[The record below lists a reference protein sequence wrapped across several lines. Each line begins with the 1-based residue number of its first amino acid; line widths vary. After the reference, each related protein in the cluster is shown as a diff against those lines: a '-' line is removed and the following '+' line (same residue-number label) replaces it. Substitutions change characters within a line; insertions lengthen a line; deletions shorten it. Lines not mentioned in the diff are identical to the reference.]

1 MLKALE
7 GLITELRAVGMN
19 ISTTETIDAA
29 RALELLPLE
38 NRQVVKDALGAVLIK
53 EWEHLGTYEKVF
65 DIYFA
70 LRKSGSPFQ
79 DDEDNPRGG
88 KLSDMSDDELKQK
101 MKEAV
106 ADGDSG
112 MMRALSSLAVD
123 RHGQMESGRAVAG
136 VFYRMRTLR
145 ALDLNQMREQI
156 LQEEED
162 ARNAAGEEGEGD
174 DDSPVMRFDKDL
186 EKRMREEEIDMR
198 IMEVQREVEADIR
211 RRLVEDRGAEAV
223 AKTLRAPLPEDAEF
237 LHASNAQI
245 DEMRETLGPLTTKLA
260 AALAEK
266 RRHKR
271 RGQLDFRRTVR
282 ASMSQGGVPLNL
294 YFRKPRPNKPD
305 LVVLADISGSVSR
318 FAAFTLQLVYALRG
332 EFTKVRSFVFA
343 DGVDEVT
350 DLMATAGDIRSLTA
364 EINSR
369 GLGVWIN
376 GSSDYGH
383 AIQKFREDHLSEIPQ
398 RATVIILGDARNND
412 KAARVEDF
420 EAIAKRAKHVF
431 WLNPEPKRDWDTGDS
446 IVSRYGQYCD
456 AVFECRNL
464 RQLQD
469 FVEKL
474 E

>member
-7 GLITELRAVGMN
+7 GLIGELRAVGMN

-29 RALELLPLE
+29 RALQLLPIE
-38 NRQVVKDALGAVLIK
+38 NRQVVKDALGSVLIK
-53 EWEHLGTYEKVF
+53 EWEHLTTYEKVF

-70 LRKSGSPFQ
+70 LRSSGSPFQ

-88 KLSDMSDDELKQK
+88 KLSDMSDEELKQK

-112 MMRALSSLAVD
+112 MMRALSSMAVD
-123 RHGQMESGRAVAG
+123 RHGQIESGRAVAG

-145 ALDLNQMREQI
+145 ALDLNQMRDQI

-162 ARNAAGEEGEGD
+162 ARNAAEEENGLDES

-245 DEMRETLGPLTTKLA
+245 EEMRETLGPLTTKLA

-282 ASMSQGGVPLNL
+282 ASMSQGGVPLDIF
-294 YFRKPRPNKPD
+294 FRKPRPNKPD

-318 FAAFTLQLVYALRG
+318 FAAFTLQLIYALRG

-343 DGVDEVT
+343 DGCDEVT
-350 DLMATAGDIRSLTA
+350 DLMATARDIASLT
-364 EINSR
+364 
-369 GLGVWIN
+369 
-376 GSSDYGH
+376 
-383 AIQKFREDHLSEIPQ
+383 
-398 RATVIILGDARNND
+398 
-412 KAARVEDF
+412 
-420 EAIAKRAKHVF
+420 
-431 WLNPEPKRDWDTGDS
+431 
-446 IVSRYGQYCD
+446 
-456 AVFECRNL
+456 
-464 RQLQD
+464 
-469 FVEKL
+469 
-474 E
+474 